1 MDLLKLEPPLDIYQ
15 ADWPIRTYQMQR
27 PPARTVPGRSCN
39 EGICVNSIVAGGTII
54 AGGGVSRSVLG
65 NRVYINDGATVED
78 SILFLGVSVGEG
90 ARVRRTICD
99 RSVSIPPYEEIGIDR
114 KRDAER
120 FHVTPAG
127 VVVIPSNYRFE

>member
-1 MDLLKLEPPLDIYQ
+1 
-15 ADWPIRTYQMQR
+15 
-27 PPARTVPGRSCN
+27 
-39 EGICVNSIVAGGTII
+39 VNSIVAGGTII